1 MKLKYKIIDNFL
13 DKEDFITLKNSIIN
27 EEFSWYFQDL
37 INANHGKND
46 STCYF
51 THLIYEH
58 TPNSPIYSIVFD
70 LFFNK
75 LKMKSL
81 LRIKCNCFPSTE
93 KVRINKKHCD
103 YTFKNNG
110 AVFSLNTC
118 DGFTSLEDGTKI
130 DSIENR
136 LLLFDANKPHASS
149 TCTNAKARF
158 NINFNYF

>member
-1 MKLKYKIIDNFL
+1 MRNKYTVIDNFL
-13 DKEDFITLKNSIIN
+13 NKEDFITLKNSIIN
-27 EEFSWYFQDL
+27 KEFSWYFQDL
-37 INANHGKND
+37 INDNHSKND
-46 STCYF
+46 LTCYF

-58 TPNSPIYSIVFD
+58 TPNSSIYPMVFN

-93 KVRINKKHCD
+93 KIRINKEHVDFPFKH
-103 YTFKNNG
+103 NG

-130 DSIENR
+130 ESIENR
-136 LLLFDANKPHASS
+136 LLLFDSNKPHASS

-158 NINFNYF
+158 NMNFNYF

>member
-13 DKEDFITLKNSIIN
+13 HKEDFITLKNSIIN
-27 EEFSWYFQDL
+27 KEFSWYFQDL
-37 INANHGKND
+37 INAKHSKND
-46 STCYF
+46 FTCYF

-58 TPNSPIYSIVFD
+58 TPNSEIYPRIFN

-81 LRIKCNCFPSTE
+81 IRVKCNCYLSTE
-93 KVRINKKHCD
+93 KIRINEKHID
-103 YTFKNNG
+103 YTFKHNG

-118 DGFTSLEDGTKI
+118 DGFTLLDDDTKI
-130 DSIENR
+130 NSVENR

-149 TCTNAKARF
+149 TCTNAKSRF